1 MLARIS
7 FQSLDRFRDQG
18 LLFLRV
24 GLGFMFVLHGWPKL
38 VGGPEKWEGVGGAM
52 AHLGLDFAPQFW
64 GFMAAITE
72 VGGGLLL
79 ALGLLTRPVLIALIF
94 TMVVAT
100 WMHIAKDSGFV
111 KISHP
116 MKALIMFIGLF
127 IMGPG
132 RLSIDSKLGL
142 AESSTE
148 DETI

>member
-1 MLARIS
+1 MLSKIALKN
-7 FQSLDRFRDQG
+7 LDAFRDHG

-24 GLGFMFVLHGWPKL
+24 GLGLMFVAHGWPKL

-79 ALGLLTRPVLIALIF
+79 ALGLLTRPVLIGLIF

-116 MKALIMFIGLF
+116 LKTLIMFIGLF
-127 IMGPG
+127 LTGPG
-132 RLSIDSKLGL
+132 KFSVDAKLGL
-142 AESSTE
+142 TESAAEDTE
-148 DETI
+148 

>member
-1 MLARIS
+1 MLSKLA
-7 FQSLDRFRDQG
+7 FKQLDGFRDHG

-24 GLGFMFVLHGWPKL
+24 GLGMMFVVHGWPKL
-38 VGGPEKWEGVGGAM
+38 VGGPEKWEKVGGAM
-52 AHLGLDFAPQFW
+52 ATLGLDFAPQFW

-79 ALGLLTRPVLIALIF
+79 ALGLMTRPVLIGLIF

-100 WMHIAKDSGFV
+100 WMHISKDSGFP

-116 MKALIMFIGLF
+116 LKTAIMFIGLF

-132 RLSIDSKLGL
+132 KFSIDARLGL
-142 AESSTE
+142 TE
-148 DETI
+148 DEE